1 MSLKIVVLAKQV
13 PDTRNVG
20 KDAMTAEGTVNRA
33 ALPAIFNPEDLNALE
48 QALRLKEQN
57 PGSTVGILTMG
68 PPRAGEIIR
77 QGLYRGAD
85 TGWLLTDRLFAG
97 ADTLA
102 TSYALATGIQK
113 IGDVDIV
120 IGGRQAIDGDTTT
133 SEHTEIPKDAI
144 VVYYK
149 DGREVPAY
157 NLTMDASVVSFK
169 TSKRAKDRPI
179 FSPKSEVFMIR
190 YPDGTR
196 DILTNLA
203 VAEQQQREREAEE
216 ARLKAQRE
224 AEVADSIKAA
234 AIEEAASATN
244 PKKATIVTKKGVRMK
259 VWVCSDTATMVSYKK
274 VNSAKAPVFNM
285 SKAKIKNIIY

>member
-1 MSLKIVVLAKQV
+1 MIRNKRTLFTFCILHIAFLTYAQDAIIFRDGRVKSVKIIQTNNDKTLFKESGNKKASEEFVENTKVFMLKFKTRGNVV
-13 PDTRNVG
+13 
-20 KDAMTAEGTVNRA
+20 
-33 ALPAIFNPEDLNALE
+33 FNANGE
-48 QALRLKEQN
+48 R
-57 PGSTVGILTMG
+57 IL
-68 PPRAGEIIR
+68 
-77 QGLYRGAD
+77 
-85 TGWLLTDRLFAG
+85 
-97 ADTLA
+97 
-102 TSYALATGIQK
+102 
-113 IGDVDIV
+113 
-120 IGGRQAIDGDTTT
+120 TT
-133 SEHTEIPKDAI
+133 SEHIEIPKDAI

-157 NLTMDASVVSFK
+157 NLTMDTSTVSFK
-169 TSKRAKDRPI
+169 TSKKAKDRPI

-203 VAEQQQREREAEE
+203 VEEQQQQEREAEE

-224 AEVADSIKAA
+224 TEVADSIKAA
-234 AIEEAASATN
+234 VIEEAVSTTN

-274 VNSAKAPVFNM
+274 VNSAKAAIFNM

>member
-1 MSLKIVVLAKQV
+1 MRRFHFYTVLIFAWAYNIAIHAQDAIIFRDGRVKSVKIIQTNNDKTLFKESGNKNASEEFVENTKVFMLKFKTRGNVV
-13 PDTRNVG
+13 
-20 KDAMTAEGTVNRA
+20 
-33 ALPAIFNPEDLNALE
+33 FNANGE
-48 QALRLKEQN
+48 R
-57 PGSTVGILTMG
+57 IL
-68 PPRAGEIIR
+68 
-77 QGLYRGAD
+77 
-85 TGWLLTDRLFAG
+85 
-97 ADTLA
+97 
-102 TSYALATGIQK
+102 
-113 IGDVDIV
+113 
-120 IGGRQAIDGDTTT
+120 TT
-133 SEHTEIPKDAI
+133 SEHSEIPKDAI

-149 DGREVPAY
+149 DGREIPAY

-169 TSKRAKDRPI
+169 TSRRAKDRPI

-203 VAEQQQREREAEE
+203 VAEQQQREREKEE

-234 AIEEAASATN
+234 AIEEAASTTN

-274 VNSAKAPVFNM
+274 VNSAKAAIFNM

>member
-1 MSLKIVVLAKQV
+1 MRRFHFYTVPIFAWAYNIAIHAQDAIIFRDGRVKSVKIIQTNNDKTLFKESGNKNASEEFVENTKVFMLKFKTRGNVV
-13 PDTRNVG
+13 
-20 KDAMTAEGTVNRA
+20 
-33 ALPAIFNPEDLNALE
+33 FNANGE
-48 QALRLKEQN
+48 R
-57 PGSTVGILTMG
+57 IL
-68 PPRAGEIIR
+68 
-77 QGLYRGAD
+77 
-85 TGWLLTDRLFAG
+85 
-97 ADTLA
+97 
-102 TSYALATGIQK
+102 
-113 IGDVDIV
+113 
-120 IGGRQAIDGDTTT
+120 TT

-169 TSKRAKDRPI
+169 TSKKAKDRPI

-203 VAEQQQREREAEE
+203 VAEQLQREREEEE

-234 AIEEAASATN
+234 DIEEAASTTN

-274 VNSAKAPVFNM
+274 VNSAKAAIFNM

>member
-1 MSLKIVVLAKQV
+1 MSKICYYHLDMNFKRSVIFI
-13 PDTRNVG
+13 G
-20 KDAMTAEGTVNRA
+20 AM
-33 ALPAIFNPEDLNALE
+33 
-48 QALRLKEQN
+48 
-57 PGSTVGILTMG
+57 
-68 PPRAGEIIR
+68 
-77 QGLYRGAD
+77 
-85 TGWLLTDRLFAG
+85 
-97 ADTLA
+97 LA
-102 TSYALATGIQK
+102 TLQSIAQDAIIFRDGRVKSVKIIQTNNDK
-113 IGDVDIV
+113 TLFKESGNKNASEEFVENTKVFMLKFKTRGNVVFNANGERIL
-120 IGGRQAIDGDTTT
+120 TT

-169 TSKRAKDRPI
+169 TSKKAKDRPI

-203 VAEQQQREREAEE
+203 VAEQLQREREEEE

-234 AIEEAASATN
+234 DIEEAASTTN
-244 PKKATIVTKKGVRMK
+244 PKKATIVIKKGVRMK

-274 VNSAKAPVFNM
+274 VNSAKAAIFNM

>member
-1 MSLKIVVLAKQV
+1 MSKICYYHLDMNFKRSVIFI
-13 PDTRNVG
+13 G
-20 KDAMTAEGTVNRA
+20 AM
-33 ALPAIFNPEDLNALE
+33 
-48 QALRLKEQN
+48 
-57 PGSTVGILTMG
+57 
-68 PPRAGEIIR
+68 
-77 QGLYRGAD
+77 
-85 TGWLLTDRLFAG
+85 
-97 ADTLA
+97 LA
-102 TSYALATGIQK
+102 TLQSIAQDAIIFRDGRVKSVKIIQTNNDK
-113 IGDVDIV
+113 TLFKESGNKNASEEYVENTKVFMLKFKTRGNVVFNANGERIL
-120 IGGRQAIDGDTTT
+120 TT

-149 DGREVPAY
+149 DGREIPAY

-169 TSKRAKDRPI
+169 TSKKAKDRPI

-203 VAEQQQREREAEE
+203 VAEQQQREHEEEE

-234 AIEEAASATN
+234 AIEEAESTTN

-274 VNSAKAPVFNM
+274 VNSAKAAIFNM